1 MVEPAISKSRVISE
15 GGRNMKPIL
24 IVEDEAIMR
33 ESLEDW
39 LKNSGYHVE
48 TATEGEEALRVIG
61 ERDFGIAV
69 LDLKLPGKDGL
80 EVLREAKERNPQ
92 IKGIIITAYPSVET
106 AVEAMKMG
114 AIDYLPKPFDLNE
127 LEERISKT
135 LGPIQVEI
143 RPKVAVEEAVAGPVE
158 AETAEV
164 KEVEVEEA
172 EVEETIAIAPGEAP
186 VHFKQGKAHF
196 EAGKYAQALREFQA
210 VLEIAPEDIENR
222 VWFQKAKKAL
232 AAPEGEAAG
241 QGAEKTRNCVWVGM
255 GMISHRICNNNFNC
269 ATCEFDQEMQ
279 DKLSRGETSEP
290 GTSDVDAAMEKLLS
304 LPGNKRL
311 CRYALKGD
319 VSFRLCSRLYKCETC
334 EFSQMMED
342 IQQQKLEQRAAALA
356 TRKKVL
362 VSYYIDPEKCQGCM
376 ICSRSC
382 PVGAITGG
390 KKLVHVIDQEKCTRC
405 GTCLEVCP
413 PRFGAVQMLT
423 GLEVPESVPE
433 GTEVVRS

>member
-1 MVEPAISKSRVISE
+1 
-15 GGRNMKPIL
+15 MKPIL

-39 LKNSGYHVE
+39 LTNSGYQVE
-48 TATEGEEALRVIG
+48 TAKEGDEALRAIG

-127 LEERISKT
+127 LEELISKT

-143 RPKVAVEEAVAGPVE
+143 RPRVAVEEVVAEPVE
-158 AETAEV
+158 EEEV
-164 KEVEVEEA
+164 KVEEA
-172 EVEETIAIAPGEAP
+172 IAIVPGEAP
-186 VHFKQGKAHF
+186 VHFKQGKAHY
-196 EAGKYAQALREFQA
+196 EAGKYAQALREFLA

-222 VWFQKAKKAL
+222 VWVQKATKAL
-232 AAPEGEAAG
+232 AEPEVE
-241 QGAEKTRNCVWVGM
+241 GAEKTRNCVWVGM
-255 GMISHRICNNNFNC
+255 GMVSHRICTNNFNC
-269 ATCEFDQEMQ
+269 VTCEFDQEMQ
-279 DKLSRGETSEP
+279 DKMARGETTEA
-290 GTSDVDAAMEKLLS
+290 GTSDIDAAMEKLLA

-319 VSFRLCSRLYKCETC
+319 VSFRLCSRLYTCATC
-334 EFSQMMED
+334 EFGQMMED

-356 TRKKVL
+356 ARKKVL

-376 ICSRSC
+376 ICLREC
-382 PVGAITGG
+382 PAEAITGG
-390 KKLVHVIDQEKCTRC
+390 KRLVHVIDQEKCTKC

-413 PRFGAVQMLT
+413 PRFGAVTMLS
-423 GLEVPESVPE
+423 GVKVPESVPE
-433 GTEVVRS
+433 RTEVAHN

>member
-1 MVEPAISKSRVISE
+1 
-15 GGRNMKPIL
+15 MKPIL

-39 LKNSGYHVE
+39 LKNSGYQVE
-48 TATEGEEALRVIG
+48 TAKEGDEALRVLG
-61 ERDFGIAV
+61 EQDFGIAV

-80 EVLREAKERNPQ
+80 EVLREAKERNPK

-127 LEERISKT
+127 LEELISKT

-143 RPKVAVEEAVAGPVE
+143 RPKVAVEETVAEPVE
-158 AETAEV
+158 LEMAEV
-164 KEVEVEEA
+164 EEVEVEEDI
-172 EVEETIAIAPGEAP
+172 TIAQGEAP

-196 EAGKYAQALREFQA
+196 EAGRYAQALREFQA
-210 VLEIAPEDIENR
+210 VLEITPEDIENR
-222 VWFQKAKKAL
+222 VWVQKAKKAL
-232 AAPEGEAAG
+232 AEPQGENAV

-255 GMISHRICNNNFNC
+255 GMVSHRICTNNFNC
-269 ATCEFDQEMQ
+269 VTCEFDQEMQ
-279 DKLSRGETSEP
+279 DKLARGETSEA

-319 VSFRLCSRLYKCETC
+319 VSFRLCSRLYKCDTC
-334 EFSQMMED
+334 EFAQMMED
-342 IQQQKLEQRAAALA
+342 IQQQKMEQKAAALA
-356 TRKKVL
+356 ARKKVL

-376 ICSRSC
+376 ICLRKC
-382 PVGAITGG
+382 PVEAITGG
-390 KKLVHVIDQEKCTRC
+390 KKLVHVIDQEKCTKC

-413 PRFGAVQMLT
+413 PRFGAVTMLS
-423 GLEVPESVPE
+423 GVKVPETISGGPETVPE
-433 GTEVVRS
+433 GTEAVRS